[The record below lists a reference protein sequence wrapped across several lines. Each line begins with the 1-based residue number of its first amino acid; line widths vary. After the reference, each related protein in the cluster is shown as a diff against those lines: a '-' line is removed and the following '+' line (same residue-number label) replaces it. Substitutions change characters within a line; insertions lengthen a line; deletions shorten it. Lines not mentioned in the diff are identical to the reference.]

1 MAPLERTVVDAGR
14 LPWST
19 VPIGRIED
27 LRDAVLGAGLEA
39 VQMNRGTVTGGLA
52 FAERRGIVFTSGRI
66 EGDVNLVGPLSEDHV
81 TLGLGL
87 RIPPGSWHWYEPVA
101 TGSVGVFRA
110 GDTHDSRYRP
120 GSLYAAATLSLEQLE
135 AEAAEHDLV
144 LDAATLGRSG
154 FRRERLAEP
163 RLASVRNDLDRIHL
177 GRAASGDP
185 CEALLHLLIEQCART
200 PRTLAGARATPNYA
214 RIVARAR
221 DYIAANL
228 QEPIRVEDIAKAA
241 MTSQRTLYRAFL
253 ELIGDPPQNYVRRL
267 RLHRIRRDL
276 VSDAEAACTITMTA
290 HQWGIAEPGRL
301 SGWYRDLFGE
311 LPSETVTLQRS
322 GNGLTE

>member
-1 MAPLERTVVDAGR
+1 MAPFKPKVVDAGR

-39 VQMNRGTVTGGLA
+39 VQMNRGAVTGGLA

-66 EGDVNLVGPLSEDHV
+66 NGDVNLVGPLSENHV

-144 LDAATLGRSG
+144 LDDATLGRSG
-154 FRRERLAEP
+154 FRRERLAE
-163 RLASVRNDLDRIHL
+163 RHLASVRNDLDRIHL
-177 GRAASGDP
+177 GREISGDP
-185 CEALLHLLIEQCART
+185 CEALFRLLIEQCART
-200 PRTLAGARATPNYA
+200 PRTFAGAKATPSYA
-214 RIVARAR
+214 QIVARAR
-221 DYIAANL
+221 DYIDANL

-253 ELIGDPPQNYVRRL
+253 ELIGDPPQSYVRRL

-276 VSDAEAACTITMTA
+276 VSDAEAACTITMIA
-290 HQWGIAEPGRL
+290 HQWGIGQPGRL
-301 SGWYRDLFGE
+301 SGWYHDLFGE
-311 LPSETVTLQRS
+311 LPSETVTRQRS
-322 GNGLTE
+322 GSGLTQ